1 MWYCTYSTQ
10 LLDTGFGGLLS
21 YTPMDPPCGVAGYS
35 GSVHYASGVLYDQL
49 CILKCA
55 CVRVYTRAH
64 ACVCVCVCVLC
75 MCVCMRVCMC
85 ACVCVCVCMCVC
97 VCVCVRVCV
106 CVP

>member
-1 MWYCTYSTQ
+1 MCSTQ

-64 ACVCVCVCVLC
+64 ACVCCVCVCACVCACVHVCVCVY
-75 MCVCMRVCMC
+75 
-85 ACVCVCVCMCVC
+85 ACVCVCVP
-97 VCVCVRVCV
+97 V

>member
-1 MWYCTYSTQ
+1 MYSTQ

-55 CVRVYTRAH
+55 CAR
-64 ACVCVCVCVLC
+64 VCVCVVYVCVH
-75 MCVCMRVCMC
+75 
-85 ACVCVCVCMCVC
+85 ACVHVCMCVC
-97 VCVCVRVCV
+97 VCVCVCVCACVCV
-106 CVP
+106 CVYLDCMP